1 MAIGIGFANEYDEGT
16 FEDFYREEL
25 EDSPIGIGGFVS
37 DICYERA
44 KKRYELNQQSKE
56 REQGF
61 I

>member
-1 MAIGIGFANEYDEGT
+1 MAIGIGFANDEYGKS

-44 KKRYELNQQSKE
+44 KKRYELHQRSEE